1 MKITVNQLRRIIRE
15 EIEKTVSLN
24 EIDDEPVS
32 LEQKDELDKIVNS
45 VNSVIN
51 LVPAAAKSLDLSTM
65 FTQEGMANALINKY
79 YKVIPEIM
87 GVDTFDN
94 PKVWDALIYMFPKM
108 RFSRSS
114 RETWDLAGPL
124 ANSKGMTLSRPTPQD
139 SPSPKLK

>member
-1 MKITVNQLRRIIRE
+1 
-15 EIEKTVSLN
+15 LN
-24 EIDDEPVS
+24 EIDVEDEHPFVS
-32 LEQKDELDKIVNS
+32 PEQKDELNKITKY
-45 VNSVIN
+45 
-51 LVPAAAKSLDLSTM
+51 PDLSKM
-65 FTQEGMANALINKY
+65 FTQEEMANALINKY

-94 PKVWDALIYMFPKM
+94 PKVWDALIYMFPEM